1 MNKKNNGFLGQKRQI
16 YLKILTFWHSV
27 TIILKINNRR
37 GAEMERIGYLLLA
50 LAAIIWIVLLFIGL
64 ISLFP
69 AGLIGLL
76 ALIGV
81 GLLLAKV
88 IKDRINNKDDDYYSK
103 NIKE

>member
-1 MNKKNNGFLGQKRQI
+1 
-16 YLKILTFWHSV
+16 
-27 TIILKINNRR
+27 
-37 GAEMERIGYLLLA
+37 MERIGYLLLA

-76 ALIGV
+76 VLIGV

>member
-1 MNKKNNGFLGQKRQI
+1 
-16 YLKILTFWHSV
+16 
-27 TIILKINNRR
+27 
-37 GAEMERIGYLLLA
+37 MERIGYLLLA

-69 AGLIGLL
+69 AGFIGLIV
-76 ALIGV
+76 LIGV